1 MGKEAH
7 YKLITERIR
16 LRRIELEFSQEYMA
30 EQLDISQNTYSRNER
45 DIRNVPLKRVLQI
58 ADLLNLDIVELLKL

>member
-16 LRRIELEFSQEYMA
+16 LRRTELEFSQEYMA

-45 DIRNVPLKRVLQI
+45 DIRNVPLKRVFQI
-58 ADLLNLDIVELLKL
+58 AVLLKLDILELLKV

>member
-16 LRRIELEFSQEYMA
+16 LRRTELEFSQEYMA

-58 ADLLNLDIVELLKL
+58 AVLLKLDILELLKV

>member
-30 EQLDISQNTYSRNER
+30 EQLDISQNTYLEMKGISEMF
-45 DIRNVPLKRVLQI
+45 P
-58 ADLLNLDIVELLKL
+58 

>member
-1 MGKEAH
+1 MGKEVH

-16 LRRIELEFSQEYMA
+16 LRRTELEFSQEYMA

-58 ADLLNLDIVELLKL
+58 AVLLKLDILELLKV

>member
-16 LRRIELEFSQEYMA
+16 LRRTELEFSQEYMA

-45 DIRNVPLKRVLQI
+45 DIRNVPLNRVLQI
-58 ADLLNLDIVELLKL
+58 AVLLKLDIFELLKV